1 MDAKEMKRLLLILQK
16 ICAEK
21 GEADATDIYRG
32 AGITP
37 AEANAFI
44 AKAEEEGLAD
54 VVEIDLCCGEEIVVK
69 GLTEKGLEW
78 IRE

>member
-1 MDAKEMKRLLLILQK
+1 MDTKETKRLLQIIQEL
-16 ICAEK
+16 CAEK
-21 GEADATDIYRG
+21 GEADAADLYRA

-54 VVEIDLCCGEEIVVK
+54 VVEIDLCCGEELVIK
-69 GLTEKGLEW
+69 GLAEKGLEQCG
-78 IRE
+78 E